1 MSNQLLPTPEQL
13 VARILHALEGLQY
26 GSVQIVVHDSQVIQI
41 DRTEKHR
48 FPLEKAEVYQQLS
61 SRVKRK

>member
-1 MSNQLLPTPEQL
+1 MSNNLSSTPEQL

-48 FPLEKAEVYQQLS
+48 FPLEKAEPYVS
-61 SRVKRK
+61 SPAKR

>member
-1 MSNQLLPTPEQL
+1 MSNKPEGQNEEL
-13 VARILHALEGLQY
+13 VVRILRALEGLEF

-48 FPLEKAEVYQQLS
+48 FPLEKAQ
-61 SRVKRK
+61 VKGSNTTRIS

>member
-1 MSNQLLPTPEQL
+1 MANHASSTPDQLI
-13 VARILHALEGLQY
+13 ARILHALEGLQY

-48 FPLEKAEVYQQLS
+48 FPLEKADVYQQQLS
-61 SRVKRK
+61 REKKK

>member
-1 MSNQLLPTPEQL
+1 MSDKKEAQNEEL
-13 VARILHALEGLQY
+13 VVRILRALEGLEF

-48 FPLEKAEVYQQLS
+48 FPLEKAQKKEAM
-61 SRVKRK
+61 

>member
-1 MSNQLLPTPEQL
+1 MSKKPEDQNQEL
-13 VARILHALEGLQY
+13 VVRILRALEGLEF

-48 FPLEKAEVYQQLS
+48 FPLEKAQTKTGNTTRIS
-61 SRVKRK
+61 

>member
-1 MSNQLLPTPEQL
+1 MSKKAEDQNQEL
-13 VARILHALEGLQY
+13 VVRILRALEGLEF

-48 FPLEKAEVYQQLS
+48 FPLEKTQAKTGNTTRIS
-61 SRVKRK
+61 